1 MSTTSHE
8 REHKFEQSVKR
19 NPHPDFKGVEA
30 SRPDWR
36 ERITEDGSKQPL
48 YTKTRDPN
56 WKLGQGG
63 NDNGESLAKEHVS
76 IDPYE
81 DGRPAV
87 FNYKLMISAIVPR
100 PIGFLSTVGKDGVP
114 NLAPFSFFQMVNFDP
129 PIFVVGFLASPKE
142 PKDTL
147 ANIIETKEC
156 TVNVISEHFVEAANA
171 CSINSPYGVSEW
183 SLVGLHPAPTKVVK
197 PARVKEAVFS
207 AECTLVEVK
216 EWQSKAKPG
225 TFSGAMAILE
235 GVNFWVREDAIN
247 EERNGIDPNVLR
259 PVSRLGGISYGRV
272 TDAFELLRPD
282 FAKESQKP
290 EVQELMKGN

>member
-36 ERITEDGSKQPL
+36 ERITEDGGKQPL

-63 NDNGESLAKEHVS
+63 NDNGEYLAKKHVS

-225 TFSGAMAILE
+225 TVSGAMAILE